1 MELEELKQSWNRLS
15 DRLEREEILRKEE
28 LRMVAQNKVK
38 SYWNRAKM
46 SQYLGWVVLPGLVAI
61 LFVRGIQNDPFGWIV
76 IGSVIALDVICFS
89 PMWKIMKRLTKFDA
103 TIVEQEQMIL
113 KFEKMFIRNNIV
125 MACFF
130 AMVFAYVIIVA
141 MIRHS
146 VLSSE
151 WWLWMILTI
160 IASAVV
166 GGWRYLHD
174 RDRISE
180 IKQRILTLKKFEE

>member
-1 MELEELKQSWNRLS
+1 
-15 DRLEREEILRKEE
+15 
-28 LRMVAQNKVK
+28 
-38 SYWNRAKM
+38 
-46 SQYLGWVVLPGLVAI
+46 
-61 LFVRGIQNDPFGWIV
+61 
-76 IGSVIALDVICFS
+76 
-89 PMWKIMKRLTKFDA
+89 
-103 TIVEQEQMIL
+103 
-113 KFEKMFIRNNIV
+113 MFIRNNIV